1 MAVVK
6 PFSAIRPQAVKAA
19 EIAALPYDVVTK
31 EEAREEI
38 KNIPCPFCGLTVRK
52 QNFLMRQTC
61 TVRKSTKSRR

>member
-38 KNIPCPFCGLTVRK
+38 KKHPLSFLRVDRPETECPDEK
-52 QNFLMRQTC
+52 EM
-61 TVRKSTKSRR
+61 